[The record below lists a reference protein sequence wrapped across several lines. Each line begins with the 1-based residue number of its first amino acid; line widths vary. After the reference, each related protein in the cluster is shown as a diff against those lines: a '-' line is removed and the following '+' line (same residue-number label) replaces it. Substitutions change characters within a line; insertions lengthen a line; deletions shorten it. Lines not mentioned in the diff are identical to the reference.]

1 MATSVNRQV
10 NIYIA
15 SGEAEKAYDRLI
27 AKEKSLTAELKKA
40 TNPADVKRLT
50 AELKKL
56 EEPID
61 RAAKKLKGEVAPSIR
76 DLTTTLTKLQNQLK
90 QKGIGEAEFNQL
102 TLAVRKTKIELAEAY
117 RRMEDIG
124 SPKGIGKLAA
134 STRSFLTGLG
144 VGFGL
149 EIFNQASQ
157 AVSAFFGGAL
167 EEALDAERTVNN
179 LRQTLNASGQIE
191 YFDKIIAK
199 ADEMAE
205 RFRFLDND
213 DVTGVFSSLINYG
226 KLTENQMNQ
235 LIPVIVDFYSKQ
247 QLAGNTNFT
256 LAESTSVVIKALEG
270 NAKALKEYGINVKDG
285 KNESERL
292 NIVLDELGAKV
303 KGAGDAFQNDLT
315 GQVAVARTELNNL
328 KEDLGNEL
336 IPVWDKVRI
345 GFLKG
350 VQGIIQGFKDIREG
364 ISNIFTDAEVLRE
377 RDQKNRT
384 DKFYKEIEA
393 RAKSF
398 ANNEALKPIAEQ
410 RKSLDQQIALY
421 KQAEKDVLKL
431 QAFGQTYSKQGI
443 QRTKDLLEYEATVKA
458 LQESIKTQT
467 SKTVLGTGKGLST
480 DTGGKSDKDKAKE
493 DLDRLIAEL
502 KRKTDELNLY
512 NGNQL
517 QKDLLRMNEFYD
529 GMVTRANGN
538 TQALAQIADLRGR
551 EENLIINKY
560 RKQWE
565 EEEKKAAQK
574 TAEEKLKIER
584 DRFAKL
590 LSEQQRIAKL
600 IADEGAK
607 AGADQRTVT
616 ELRVLV
622 SSGRA
627 KLDAI
632 RQQLKEQE
640 QIELKAAEGKEQQ
653 IDLIYEKYRQ
663 KRMEAEVTFFQ
674 NQIESIAS
682 MVQNVVNQI
691 DGVFQ
696 QLSQRENA
704 NLERDRQVNEQ
715 KKANLKR
722 QLDGKVLSQ
731 TEYDKKV
738 QAIEKQQEAREKQIR
753 LRQFQR
759 DKVIALTN
767 AVINNALAF
776 TKALAQGGP
785 IYAAVVGALGL
796 VQIGLIASQKAPK
809 FARGGYL
816 SGPSHRE
823 GGMPVINPRTG
834 RKEAEVEGGEV
845 ILSRRTVRNNTA
857 LVEQLLHAS
866 MHRNGAAISPSWRN
880 SSHSNLNIPVIS
892 SGMARV
898 RMFEKGGLIA
908 GATNAPA
915 TDQQVLEELA
925 GAVNQ
930 LNSQLA
936 SGITAYTM
944 ISDNE
949 RQQARL
955 DNIRNDATM
964 R

>member
-61 RAAKKLKGEVAPSIR
+61 RAGKKLKGEVAPSIR
-76 DLTTTLTKLQNQLK
+76 ELQTTLTRLQNQLK
-90 QKGIGEAEFNQL
+90 TTGVGDKEFTKL
-102 TLAVRKTKIELAEAY
+102 TLAVRQAKI
-117 RRMEDIG
+117 
-124 SPKGIGKLAA
+124 
-134 STRSFLTGLG
+134 
-144 VGFGL
+144 
-149 EIFNQASQ
+149 
-157 AVSAFFGGAL
+157 
-167 EEALDAERTVNN
+167 
-179 LRQTLNASGQIE
+179 
-191 YFDKIIAK
+191 
-199 ADEMAE
+199 EMAE
-205 RFRFLDND
+205 AQQRMQSINDTASKGNVLTRLGSGINGGIKDALGIGLGPLAAVTAAAGGLKLAIDEAFEGQENLSRFQTTLENLGKANLFEPLSKQAEKLAND
-213 DVTGVFSSLINYG
+213 LKFFGADDTYVIFTSLLEYG
-226 KLTENQMNQ
+226 KLTEQEIEKLTPLIIDFAVKQKISFEQASDEIIKGLQGSSKEIKKYGIDLGDASTTTERFSLLMDQ
-235 LIPVIVDFYSKQ
+235 LGPKVAGSASAFGETTQGRIASTREKLNDLAGTVGDKLLPVINGLLQGVNFFLTGLEDVVGRIGAAFNFVFNNAEFRAQ
-247 QLAGNTNFT
+247 QLVDGIKEQQAEMERYTNNIFT
-256 LAESTSVVIKALEG
+256 TYQRKNSDQLRQQYEKDLKQIKALESVMNNARSSG
-270 NAKALKEYGINVKDG
+270 NVEEADYAEEQVKKLQILTKLTEEELAARQKVIDRDNEDNAAKTKAALEKDKAARLKAQEELNKLIQELQK
-285 KNESERL
+285 KNT
-292 NIVLDELGAKV
+292 ELGIYNSN
-303 KGAGDAFQNDLT
+303 QLERDLT
-315 GQVAVARTELNNL
+315 RMEEYYNG
-328 KEDLGNEL
+328 
-336 IPVWDKVRI
+336 
-345 GFLKG
+345 
-350 VQGIIQGFKDIREG
+350 
-364 ISNIFTDAEVLRE
+364 LRE
-377 RDQKNRT
+377 R
-384 DKFYKEIEA
+384 
-393 RAKSF
+393 AK
-398 ANNEALKPIAEQ
+398 
-410 RKSLDQQIALY
+410 
-421 KQAEKDVLKL
+421 
-431 QAFGQTYSKQGI
+431 
-443 QRTKDLLEYEATVKA
+443 
-458 LQESIKTQT
+458 
-467 SKTVLGTGKGLST
+467 
-480 DTGGKSDKDKAKE
+480 
-493 DLDRLIAEL
+493 
-502 KRKTDELNLY
+502 
-512 NGNQL
+512 GNQV
-517 QKDLLRMNEFYD
+517 LLN
-529 GMVTRANGN
+529 
-538 TQALAQIADLRGR
+538 QIADLRFR
-551 EENLIINKY
+551 EEQLIIGKY

-574 TAEEKLKIER
+574 SADEKLKIER

-600 IADEGAK
+600 IADAGAK
-607 AGADQRTVT
+607 AGADQRAVT

-627 KLDAI
+627 KLAAI
-632 RQQLKEQE
+632 KQQLKEQE
-640 QIELKAAEGKEQQ
+640 QIELKAAEGKEEQ

-663 KRMEAEVTFFQ
+663 KRLEAEVSFFQ
-674 NQIESIAS
+674 NQVESIAS

-722 QLDGKVLSQ
+722 QLDGKVISQ

-738 QAIEKQQEAREKQIR
+738 QNIEKQQEAREKQIR

-898 RMFEKGGLIA
+898 RMFEKGGVIA